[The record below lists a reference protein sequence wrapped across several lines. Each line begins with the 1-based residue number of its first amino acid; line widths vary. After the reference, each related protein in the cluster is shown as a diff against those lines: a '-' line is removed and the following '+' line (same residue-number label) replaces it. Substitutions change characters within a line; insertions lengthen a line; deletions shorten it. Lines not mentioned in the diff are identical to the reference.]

1 MRVFWTD
8 RAFDHLL
15 QIREQLSLTSEVY
28 AERTVDR
35 LVSRSEQL
43 SAFPESGRRVP
54 EYARSD
60 VREVIEGPYRVLYRV
75 GPSRLDVLAVV
86 HGRRVLPADVDDL

>member
-1 MRVFWTD
+1 MRVSWTD

-15 QIREQLSLTSEVY
+15 QVRDHLSLTSGVY

-43 SAFPESGRRVP
+43 GAFPTSGRRVP
-54 EYARSD
+54 EYARDD
-60 VREVIEGPYRVLYRV
+60 VREVIESPYRIIYRV